1 MMKVTKMQEVFGLLL
16 RQCFLYCSPQIFFF
30 KIITNKTLELNLE
43 TSTALSQLEE

>member
-1 MMKVTKMQEVFGLLL
+1 MFSLLL
-16 RQCFLYCSPQIFFF
+16 TTDIFF